1 MEQFKLEKYLENPRK
16 RIVTRD
22 GRNARVICVNRI
34 NNNYPIVALIRNNK
48 DCESLMSYTEEGKL
62 YKEQNDS
69 CDLFFASRKKGE
81 RWINIS
87 HNFASK
93 KKGKRW
99 INIFRNSDSV
109 QLVGE
114 NAYKTKEEAKGAVY
128 FLPNVATVKIEWEE

>member
-1 MEQFKLEKYLENPRK
+1 MEQFKLEKYLENPHK

-81 RWINIS
+81 RWINI
-87 HNFASK
+87 
-93 KKGKRW
+93 
-99 INIFRNSDSV
+99 FRNSDSV